1 MCTAIVY
8 QTKNLYFGRTLDND
22 FSYAEE
28 VTVTPR
34 SFPFHF
40 RFAGD
45 IDNHYAMIGIAYVP
59 DDLPL
64 YYEAVNEKGLCMAGL
79 NFVVFA
85 HYKKVK
91 TGSLNVAQFELIPY
105 ILATCATLT
114 QALQRLKKINLTDT
128 PYRSDLPP
136 AQLHWIIADKNK
148 CVTVEFVKEG
158 LKIYDNP
165 VGVLT
170 NNPPFDEQISNLND
184 YLHLSPREPKN
195 TFSKKIKLNTYSRGM
210 GAIGLPGDVS
220 SKSRFV
226 RAAFVKLNA
235 VYGDSEEEN
244 VNQFFHTLGAV
255 EQPRG
260 CCIVGESNYEITVY
274 TSCCNAQKGIYY
286 YTTYENHAIT
296 SVDMYAENL
305 ESTQLYRYPL
315 IRREK
320 IEVQNNKADI

>member
-1 MCTAIVY
+1 M
-8 QTKNLYFGRTLDND
+8 
-22 FSYAEE
+22 
-28 VTVTPR
+28 
-34 SFPFHF
+34 
-40 RFAGD
+40 
-45 IDNHYAMIGIAYVP
+45 
-59 DDLPL
+59 
-64 YYEAVNEKGLCMAGL
+64 
-79 NFVVFA
+79 
-85 HYKKVK
+85 
-91 TGSLNVAQFELIPY
+91 
-105 ILATCATLT
+105 
-114 QALQRLKKINLTDT
+114 
-128 PYRSDLPP
+128 
-136 AQLHWIIADKNK
+136 HWIIADKNK

>member
-8 QTKNLYFGRTLDND
+8 QTKYLYFGRTLDND
-22 FSYAEE
+22 FSYEEE

-34 SFPFHF
+34 NFPFHF

-45 IDNHYAMIGIAYVP
+45 IDIHYAMIGMAYVP
-59 DDLPL
+59 DGLPL

-79 NFVVFA
+79 NFVGFA
-85 HYKKVK
+85 HYEKMKKD
-91 TGSLNVAQFELIPY
+91 SLNIAQFELIPY

-128 PYRSDLPP
+128 PYRNDLPP

-184 YLHLSPREPKN
+184 YMHLSPREPKN
-195 TFSKKIKLNTYSRGM
+195 TFSKKIKLNAYSRGM

-226 RAAFVKLNA
+226 RAAFVKLK
-235 VYGDSEEEN
+235 D
-244 VNQFFHTLGAV
+244 
-255 EQPRG
+255 R
-260 CCIVGESNYEITVY
+260 
-274 TSCCNAQKGIYY
+274 K
-286 YTTYENHAIT
+286 
-296 SVDMYAENL
+296 SV
-305 ESTQLYRYPL
+305 
-315 IRREK
+315 
-320 IEVQNNKADI
+320 V